1 MKSNKFIMI
10 KKYSIAILLL
20 ALFGKIEWSHAQ
32 NFRVPGRSNQDMRSN
47 FSNGNIDNS
56 VGMHKIQSIKMDYLS
71 DNMHLTSDEADRF
84 WPVYNQYQRELSLV
98 MHQKRQNML
107 NSNKNPQDIVNDN
120 LDYDSKILNIK
131 KHYKDEFARI
141 LPSDK
146 LAQFYKSERSFN
158 DEMIKRLK
166 YQKGADG
173 N

>member
-1 MKSNKFIMI
+1 MT

-20 ALFGKIEWSHAQ
+20 ALFCKVEWSHAQ
-32 NFRVPGRSNQDMRSN
+32 NFHVPSRGNQDVRSN
-47 FSNGNIDNS
+47 FSNGNVDNS
-56 VGMHKIQSIKMDYLS
+56 VGMHKIQSIKMDYIS
-71 DNMHLTSDEADRF
+71 DNLHLSSDEADKF
-84 WPVYNQYQRELSLV
+84 WPVYHQYQNELNVVL
-98 MHQKRQNML
+98 HQKRQNML
-107 NSNKNPQDIVNDN
+107 NSSKNPQDIVNDN

-146 LAQFYKSERSFN
+146 LAQFYRSERSFN

-166 YQKGADG
+166 YQKGTDG

>member
-1 MKSNKFIMI
+1 MI
-10 KKYSIAILLL
+10 KKYSILIILLF
-20 ALFGKIEWSHAQ
+20 LFGRTEWTIAQ
-32 NFRVPGRSNQDMRSN
+32 NFRPQSRSNNMDTRSN
-47 FSNGNIDNS
+47 FNNSNIDNS
-56 VGMHKIQSIKMDYLS
+56 AGMHKIQSIKMDYIG
-71 DNMHLTSDEADRF
+71 DNMHLSTDEANRF
-84 WPVYNQYQRELSLV
+84 WPVYNQYQKELGLV

-120 LDYDSKILNIK
+120 LDYDSKILSIK
-131 KHYKDEFARI
+131 KHYNDQFAQI

-166 YQKGADG
+166 YQKGNDR